1 MKHCINLPSHVGKQ
15 SHVFSCSCQR
25 KPNSEY
31 RNPYFSSHSLIARPN
46 LCKNLPTNAMFS
58 FKLGSEDNG
67 AVKSLPVLWRS
78 KAFPYIAL
86 PPPGVGSSAFFSQ
99 YFYTADTFCQDRYR
113 NSVCTFQGPEDTHR
127 TWLTW
132 TAPRTLFHACSAL
145 DLDLHVSSGLGN
157 HGGLGSVIGQPVYS
171 PTSAALDYQQVF
183 LGRLWTYMLGALSP
197 VPPMQWST
205 LASVLACLV
214 ECVPLAPLW
223 QQFSLSLILASSFS
237 FLSTYF
243 FLAFNDVKSSDY
255 SLMGGQ
261 RAANNTWRLE
271 FRSQV
276 FLDCHLGSREKENSR
291 NPTYFLLSPLQVSLQ
306 CYYNSTTY
314 V

>member
-31 RNPYFSSHSLIARPN
+31 RNLYFSSHSLIARPN

-183 LGRLWTYMLGALSP
+183 LGRLWTYMLGALLQFHLCSG
-197 VPPMQWST
+197 QHWHLSW
-205 LASVLACLV
+205 LALWNAY
-214 ECVPLAPLW
+214 PLL
-223 QQFSLSLILASSFS
+223 LCDSSFH
-237 FLSTYF
+237 FLWSLPLLFLGAEHLF
-243 FLAFNDVKSSDY
+243 FPCF
-255 SLMGGQ
+255 
-261 RAANNTWRLE
+261 
-271 FRSQV
+271 
-276 FLDCHLGSREKENSR
+276 
-291 NPTYFLLSPLQVSLQ
+291 
-306 CYYNSTTY
+306 
-314 V
+314 